1 MSSPPP
7 YIEETFGILTDD
19 DLYLD
24 CVLIKPANAS
34 DKDLKVLRAWVPKYP
49 LTKTSV
55 ISCARQ
61 EVTSY
66 GADGKI
72 AHLVFDLRGSGESD
86 GILGDQNFALD
97 LGAIA
102 SWADERFGSID
113 FGFLGYPTM
122 AEFAKV
128 NLWPLRAGAVME
140 TYLYK
145 AAGTEVIHDSIIYMS
160 TYGNFSQKDERICI
174 ALADAGYDVYGMD
187 PLRYLLH
194 ANKNQKLTPE
204 ILSSDLKELIEML
217 PGRPII
223 VGQPLAAG
231 LALTWAIDVEAVPGV
246 IAIGDCQAGLSLN
259 HVFDHSNPLTLQI
272 NRRVGTLAPRP
283 AAFVVP
289 SGSRRRNQI
298 EKELQVLYDCTKSPR
313 KIEFAEEVTAELL
326 LQLLD
331 WVKTHQS

>member
-1 MSSPPP
+1 MSSHPPF
-7 YIEETFGILTDD
+7 IEENFGILTDD

-24 CVLIKPANAS
+24 CILVKPANAS
-34 DKDLKVLRAWVPKYP
+34 DADIAVLRAWVPKYP

-66 GADGKI
+66 GPDGNI

-97 LGAIA
+97 MGAIA
-102 SWADERFGSID
+102 SWAEERFGSIN

-145 AAGTEVIHDSIIYMS
+145 AAGTEVIHDSVIYMS
-160 TYGNFSQKDERICI
+160 TYGNFTQKDERLCI
-174 ALADAGYDVYGMD
+174 AMADAGYDVYGMD

-194 ANKNQKLTPE
+194 ANKNQKLTSE
-204 ILSSDLKELIEML
+204 ILSADLQELIEML
-217 PGRPII
+217 PSRPII
-223 VGQPLAAG
+223 IGQPLAAG
-231 LALTWAIDVEAVPGV
+231 LALTWAIDAAAVPGV
-246 IAIGDCQAGLSLN
+246 IAIGDSQNGLSLK
-259 HVFDHSNPLTLQI
+259 HVFDNSSPLALQI
-272 NRRVGTLAPRP
+272 SRRIGSLSPRP
-283 AAFVVP
+283 AAFVIP
-289 SGSRRRNQI
+289 SGSRRRKQI
-298 EKELQVLYDCTKSPR
+298 ESELQVLYDCAKPPR
-313 KIEFAEEVTAELL
+313 KITASEEITPELL
-326 LQLLD
+326 LGLLD
-331 WVKTHQS
+331 WIKTHPS